1 MTTAAARDAGIWR
14 WAAAFRETVAA
25 AHRLTLGEGATPLVS
40 LPELARA
47 IGVAR
52 LWVKRD
58 DLSAGGSH
66 KSRSLA
72 YRVSVARARGE
83 HTLLLSSSGN
93 AAVAASLYCA
103 AAGVRLLAFV
113 SPDTSPVKLAALRR
127 RGTLVV
133 RTDRPRNLARYAGR
147 VFGIPNLTPSLDD
160 LSIEGFKTIGFELHE
175 EVPHA
180 TDLFTFVTSGS
191 SFIGAARAVAEL
203 AWGLR
208 MHAVQAGAA
217 GRLAGARDPR
227 FAHADLP
234 RSALAGLL
242 GIDESPRAE
251 EACACMNASGG
262 RGWVQTDDEIAQAHG
277 WLSDAGIDTSA
288 EGAACVAA
296 VARARR
302 EGVLDA
308 SSQPVVLLTG
318 HGSQWRGPVSGDEA
332 VDMPSYLALRA
343 HLVERFG
350 LRPLERE

>member
-1 MTTAAARDAGIWR
+1 MTTATARDAGIWR
-14 WAAAFRETVAA
+14 WAAAFREAVPT
-25 AHRLTLGEGATPLVS
+25 AHRFTLGEASTPLVS
-40 LPELARA
+40 LPGLARA
-47 IGVAR
+47 IGIAR

-66 KSRSLA
+66 KARSLA

-127 RGTLVV
+127 RGTLVI

-147 VFGIPNLTPSLDD
+147 VFGIPNLTPSIDD
-160 LSIEGFKTIGFELHE
+160 LSIEGFKTIAYELHE
-175 EVPHA
+175 EVADA
-180 TDLFTFVTSGS
+180 TDFFTFVTSGS
-191 SFIGAARAVAEL
+191 SFIGAAGAAAEL
-203 AWGLR
+203 AWGVQ

-217 GRLAGARDPR
+217 GALAGALDPR
-227 FAHADLP
+227 FAQADMP
-234 RSALAGLL
+234 RSGLAGLL
-242 GIDESPRAE
+242 GIDESPRADD
-251 EACACMNASGG
+251 ARACMTASGG
-262 RGWVQTDDEIAQAHG
+262 RGWVQTDDEITEAHG
-277 WLSDAGIDTSA
+277 WLADAGIDTSA
-288 EGAACVAA
+288 EGAASVAA

-308 SSQPVVLLTG
+308 SSRAVVLLTG
-318 HGSQWRGPVSGDEA
+318 HGSQWHGAVSGDEA
-332 VDMPSYLALRA
+332 VDIPSYVALRA
-343 HLVERFG
+343 HLVERFD